1 MNFVATSVII
11 GGGCLST
18 ACCLGMSCLV
28 RKPLSVTI
36 YVLSDNKVS
45 TGSVQI
51 MPHNASS
58 DTCFDFT
65 PDLKST
71 RGSDIPE
78 VRVTAGEAHAGE
90 LGGGDLKTPSV
101 SPNNSFLEVSKL

>member
-1 MNFVATSVII
+1 MFFQITF
-11 GGGCLST
+11 T
-18 ACCLGMSCLV
+18 
-28 RKPLSVTI
+28 
-36 YVLSDNKVS
+36 VS
-45 TGSVQI
+45 NGSISI
-51 MPHNASS
+51 MPHNESS

-78 VRVTAGEAHAGE
+78 VRVTAGEDHAGG

-101 SPNNSFLEVSKL
+101 SPNNSFLEVSKVWE